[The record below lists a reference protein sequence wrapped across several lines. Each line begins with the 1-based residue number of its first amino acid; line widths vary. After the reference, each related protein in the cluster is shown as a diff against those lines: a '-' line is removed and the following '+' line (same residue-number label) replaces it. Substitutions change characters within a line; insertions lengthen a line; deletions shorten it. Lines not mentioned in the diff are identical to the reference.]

1 MSYPK
6 KEEIIK
12 LVQDVNESRRRIQR
26 NMYPLEYID
35 DGWRLVFPNSLKQ
48 YRFIPSGRKLMEL
61 AIFDLDFQGGY
72 YWIPISNPPN
82 GVVTPALRLMRL

>member
-12 LVQDVNESRRRIQR
+12 LIQKVNESRRRIQR

-35 DGWRLVFPNSLKQ
+35 DEWRIVLPKSLEQ
-48 YRFIPSGRKLMEL
+48 YTFIPAGKKLLEE
-61 AIFDLDFQGGY
+61 AVYDIDGQGGY
-72 YWIPISNPPN
+72 YWIQYSDVPSH
-82 GVVTPALRLMRL
+82 VTTPALKLRSL